1 MKIGILTLPLN
12 LNYGGILQ
20 AFALQDVLRR
30 LGHEVYVFD
39 NDFVPIYKR
48 PFYKQIVVYIL
59 RFVKKIVKHDIIIQ
73 REKLFEKEYPI
84 LRKNIVIFIDKYI
97 HLKKIK
103 TIDSI
108 ELNNF
113 DVLIVGS
120 DQIWR
125 PQYISSM
132 WKSKVED
139 AFLFFTLGSN
149 VTL

>member
-30 LGHEVYVFD
+30 MGHEVYVFD

-48 PFYKQIVVYIL
+48 PFYKQIAVYIL
-59 RFVKKIVKHDIIIQ
+59 RFANKIVKHDVVIQ

-84 LRKNIVIFIDKYI
+84 LRKNIAIFIDKYI

-103 TIDSI
+103 GI
-108 ELNNF
+108 
-113 DVLIVGS
+113 
-120 DQIWR
+120 
-125 PQYISSM
+125 
-132 WKSKVED
+132 K
-139 AFLFFTLGSN
+139 
-149 VTL
+149 

>member
-20 AFALQDVLRR
+20 AFALQDVLRSM
-30 LGHEVYVFD
+30 GHEVYVFD

-84 LRKNIVIFIDKYI
+84 LRKNLVIFIDKYI

-120 DQIWR
+120 DQI
-125 PQYISSM
+125 
-132 WKSKVED
+132 
-139 AFLFFTLGSN
+139 
-149 VTL
+149 